1 MAIRLLPF
9 RQYAETDVI
18 NLFALDMGG
27 AGNVGTDGLNQMDSP
42 FTTGANDAGIL
53 VAVREGDMNKD
64 PVVYETRAYLGKTDY
79 PYVGRNQ
86 YPVNPLK
93 VSMCRSGDAALGV
106 TLRQTL
112 THDENG
118 EKLIYYPQKA
128 DELYAVQT
136 GQTVPVLTRG
146 VITVNETALEVGS
159 ETNYNIGTPLTVGDR
174 GCFAVKS
181 GMSTLAQPIV
191 ATILASGS
199 RVTVT
204 TKDYFAGDPN
214 AAAAGGTAT
223 GNYYVLKF
231 DCLNVSR
238 ASYISGN

>member
-27 AGNVGTDGLNQMDSP
+27 AGNVGTDGLNQLDSP

-53 VAVREGDMNKD
+53 VAIREGDMNED
-64 PVVYETRAYLGKTDY
+64 PVVYETRSYLGKTDY

-146 VITVNETALEVGS
+146 VITVNETAVDPVHGALTIGSPLKVGGRGQFTKKLGLADLA
-159 ETNYNIGTPLTVGDR
+159 EPLIGTV
-174 GCFAVKS
+174 
-181 GMSTLAQPIV
+181 I
-191 ATILASGS
+191 ASGE

-204 TKDYFAGDPN
+204 TKDYYAGNPN
-214 AAAAGGTAT
+214 AAGAGGAAT
-223 GNYYVLKF
+223 GNYYVIKL
-231 DCLNVSR
+231 DCHNINAGAFV
-238 ASYISGN
+238 